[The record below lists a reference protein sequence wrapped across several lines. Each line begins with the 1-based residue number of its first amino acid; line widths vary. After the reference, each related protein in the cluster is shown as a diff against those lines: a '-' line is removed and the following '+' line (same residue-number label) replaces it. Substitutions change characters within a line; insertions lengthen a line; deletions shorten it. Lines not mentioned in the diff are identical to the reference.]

1 MISITRDPIDAGALI
16 EAARRPE
23 MGALVTFTGT
33 VRDDGIEA
41 MELEAYEEVAVREL
55 EGIRDEA
62 MAAHPILSADIV
74 HRIGSLRVGE
84 TILVIVVGAGHR
96 REAFAACEFILERIK
111 ETVPIWKKEIGLDG
125 ERWVPGEAER

>member
-23 MGALVTFTGT
+23 TGALVTFTGT

-41 MELEAYEEVAVREL
+41 MELEAYVEVAVREL
-55 EGIRDEA
+55 EVIRDRA
-62 MAAHPILSADIV
+62 MAAFPISSVDVV

-96 REAFAACEFILERIK
+96 REAFAACEYILERIK
-111 ETVPIWKKEIGLDG
+111 ESVPIWKKEIGGDG
-125 ERWVPGEAER
+125 ERWVPGEVER